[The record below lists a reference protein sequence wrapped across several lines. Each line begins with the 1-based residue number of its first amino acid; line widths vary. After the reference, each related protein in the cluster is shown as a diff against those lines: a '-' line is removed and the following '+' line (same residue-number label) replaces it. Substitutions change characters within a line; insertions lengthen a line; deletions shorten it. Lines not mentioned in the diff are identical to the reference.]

1 MRLGFLAKVW
11 LVLVVLCTATSS
23 ALAAEPATAPA
34 AATTLSAEEAACERV
49 EVAEALVSS
58 ALDLTATAA
67 GAPVPRPLPLLP
79 DALLCARGGMAV
91 DCELH
96 DPASRPRAPSPPA
109 SATPDVVSD
118 TEPEPPAPAATRLA
132 AGLHA
137 LGSARPGFA
146 RGLERPPRA

>member
-1 MRLGFLAKVW
+1 MRPGFLAKVW
-11 LVLVVLCTATSS
+11 LVLVVLCAAASS
-23 ALAAEPATAPA
+23 AVAAEPAPAPPASTA
-34 AATTLSAEEAACERV
+34 LSAEEAACERV

-58 ALDLTATAA
+58 AFDLTATAP
-67 GAPVPRPLPLLP
+67 PVPRPLPLLP

-96 DPASRPRAPSPPA
+96 DPASRPRAPAPTA

-118 TEPEPPAPAATRLA
+118 TVPEPPAPDAMRLA
-132 AGLHA
+132 AGLPT
-137 LGSARPGFA
+137 LGNARPGFA